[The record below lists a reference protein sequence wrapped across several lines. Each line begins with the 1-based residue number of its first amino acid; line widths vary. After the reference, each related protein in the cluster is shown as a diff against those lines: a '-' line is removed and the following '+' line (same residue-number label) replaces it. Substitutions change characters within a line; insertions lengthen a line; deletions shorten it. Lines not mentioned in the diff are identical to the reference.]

1 MYEKK
6 AKKVGLQTVSRI
18 KFILTIVLSVEWR
31 NNMDDTKLASKAR
44 ILVTVMAVL
53 LAVLVAIGVFFAIT
67 ITADAA
73 QDRPLKIWFENE
85 NGQYKT
91 FNLVDEDTGVN
102 YIVVAAVSLYG
113 DKTTT
118 VAITTRLNADGS
130 LYVTP

>member
-1 MYEKK
+1 MKNW
-6 AKKVGLQTVSRI
+6 QR
-18 KFILTIVLSVEWR
+18 VLIAV
-31 NNMDDTKLASKAR
+31 N
-44 ILVTVMAVL
+44 AVL
-53 LAVLVAIGVFFAIT
+53 ITALLAIGVFFTIT

-118 VAITTRLNADGS
+118 VAITPRLNADET